1 MKDSEK
7 TDAVGGGT
15 VRSAAG
21 IVDRG
26 FGGGASGTGGDL
38 DATTRMAKAL
48 SHPLRASIL
57 IRLNEKPAS
66 PVQLSRMLDAP
77 VARVAYHVKLL
88 EELDCIELIELR
100 PVRGSVEHIYRA
112 TRRVLFEEEDWEA
125 LPESA
130 RRGMSAEWFR
140 NAFRSVAKSMETGEF
155 ERRNDTHFS
164 ATWLELDQAGWDHLA
179 TKLMDLV
186 REALDLTAEATAA
199 KDGRELHKAGLV
211 MTLYPRQPD
220 DPIDETPAQA

>member
-1 MKDSEK
+1 MSE
-7 TDAVGGGT
+7 TDKITAAGGGK
-15 VRSAAG
+15 VRSTAG
-21 IVDRG
+21 VVDRG
-26 FGGGASGTGGDL
+26 FGGGEL

-57 IRLNEKPAS
+57 IRLNEKPGS
-66 PVQLSRMLDAP
+66 PVQLSRLLDAP

-88 EELDCIELIELR
+88 EELDCIELVELR
-100 PVRGSVEHIYRA
+100 PVRGSVEHIYKA

-140 NAFRSVAKSMETGEF
+140 NAFRSIAHSMESGEF

-164 ATWLELDQAGWDHLA
+164 YSPLELDQAGWDHLA
-179 TKLMDLV
+179 AGLMELV
-186 REALDLTAEATAA
+186 HEALDISAKATAA
-199 KDGRELHKAGLV
+199 RDGRELQRAGLV
-211 MTLYPRQPD
+211 MTLFPREPEE
-220 DPIDETPAQA
+220 PIDATPEKGKR